1 MLLGDG
7 ETVSGEIVRKSNRKT
22 AEVREFPERKK
33 VGTLGD
39 SWVGKLAVL
48 VQMFGAI
55 LYSSG
60 Y

>member
-7 ETVSGEIVRKSNRKT
+7 ETVSGETVRKSNRKT
-22 AEVREFPERKK
+22 AEVREFLERKK

-48 VQMFGAI
+48 VQMFDAI